1 MVRLLASFLLFT
13 SLLLAA
19 STKSE
24 LDSAKKNLYSSSK
37 SNLFNAYDTY
47 KRHYLKAL
55 ISGDLKTQKRCLD
68 GIVIAGEKLHIDV
81 DDYKKKRAVIKSQM
95 AASVPTKKKVKE
107 KNNVSLVTKTEKV
120 KQEKGKAKK
129 VKIRSR
135 HALSG
140 FSWEGGSLVLD
151 FDFTLKKSDVNY
163 FKLRPEGNKGHRYIF
178 DVHAIVHKKPV
189 IKHKEIKRITI
200 SQYKRDTIRLVIE
213 SKNALKPRFRYE
225 GKSLVINLGVSK
237 VYAPKAKLMPRVTK
251 KDKLIVIDPGHG
263 GRDGGAVGYKGHLEK
278 DIVLQISNRLAKVL
292 RNQGYKVK
300 MTRDKDKTLTLKW
313 RTKFTR
319 KNNPD
324 LFISVHANSVP
335 KRNARKASGIEIY
348 YLDPKKGSRRSSR
361 LERQENAAD
370 YKSMDRRFSEL
381 LSATQSRIKVRE
393 SNFLAIDLGQNVV
406 SRLRDKRF
414 KVKDAKVAGGNFWVL
429 VGATSAAT
437 LVEVGFVSHPK
448 EVQLLISKRY
458 QQAFA
463 EGLADGVEQYF
474 INKERR

>member
-19 STKSE
+19 STKTE

-37 SNLFNAYDTY
+37 SNLFKAYDTY

-55 ISGDLKTQKRCLD
+55 VEGDLKTQKRCLD

-81 DDYKKKRAVIKSQM
+81 DEYQKKRAWIESETV
-95 AASVPTKKKVKE
+95 A
-107 KNNVSLVTKTEKV
+107 NVSSEKQESEKSTLAQTTKTENI
-120 KQEKGKAKK
+120 KQEKTKDKK
-129 VKIRSR
+129 VKIRSQ

-140 FSWEGGSLVLD
+140 FSWEGSSLVLD

-163 FKLRPEGNKGHRYIF
+163 FTLRPEGNKGYRYIF

-200 SQYKRDTIRLVIE
+200 SQYKRDTIRIVIE
-213 SKNALKPRFRYE
+213 SQNALNLRFRHD
-225 GKSLVINLGVSK
+225 GNSLVINLGVSK

-251 KDKLIVIDPGHG
+251 KDKFIIIDPGHG

-292 RNQGYKVK
+292 RDQGYKVK

-335 KRNARKASGIEIY
+335 KKKAHKASGIEIY
-348 YLDPKKGSRRSSR
+348 YLDPKKGSKRSSR

-370 YKSMDRRFSEL
+370 YKSMDRSFSEL

-406 SRLRDKRF
+406 SRLREKRF
-414 KVKDAKVAGGNFWVL
+414 NVKDAKVAGGNFWVL

-448 EVQLLISKRY
+448 EVQQLINKRY

-474 INKERR
+474 MNKERR